1 MNRNLSCESF
11 FVVVCPSCR
20 RRVSVALS
28 NFSKRVSCLRCHSQ
42 FLAVDSNACSAA
54 EDDPMRYWAEFTDRG
69 DCHENSDSQQNDLF
83 RLPR

>member
-1 MNRNLSCESF
+1 MNRDLSGESF

-28 NFSKRVSCLRCHSQ
+28 NFSKSVSCLRCQ
-42 FLAVDSNACSAA
+42 ARFQAVDPNACSAA

-69 DCHENSDSQQNDLF
+69 DCREDSDSCQNDLF
-83 RLPR
+83 RVPR